1 MDSLDTLSINLNMNK
16 GCADLH
22 QTIHIV
28 QDIQIL
34 PARGD
39 CTTDKGH
46 TRGSSKNK
54 MGADGKVLNFECA
67 TKIHAWTH
75 QSVLH

>member
-1 MDSLDTLSINLNMNK
+1 MDK

-28 QDIQIL
+28 QGIQIL
-34 PARGD
+34 PARGG
-39 CTTDKGH
+39 CTTCKGY

-67 TKIHAWTH
+67 TKTMHGPIN
-75 QSVLH
+75 QSCTAQY